1 MFNKR
6 ARQLN
11 RERLIS
17 STDGA
22 RTTGYPHTKKEEEEE
37 LRFKLT
43 FFMKIQL
50 NWIINLN
57 VKRKT
62 TKFLK
67 ENIR

>member
-22 RTTGYPHTKKEEEEE
+22 GTTGYPRTKKEEEEE